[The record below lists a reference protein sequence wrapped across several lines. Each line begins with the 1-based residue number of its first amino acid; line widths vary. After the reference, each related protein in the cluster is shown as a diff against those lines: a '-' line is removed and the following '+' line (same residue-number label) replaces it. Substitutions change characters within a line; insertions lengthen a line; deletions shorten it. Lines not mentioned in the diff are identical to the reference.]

1 MKWCISPGSDSIA
14 AGSTMLQPHG
24 TALLG
29 MRPTEWFYFYS
40 NNPSTDIQCVYIYNI
55 IYIYKIE
62 RECVLSNMTSCPAR
76 RAEVIPKG

>member
-55 IYIYKIE
+55 IYIYKID
-62 RECVLSNMTSCPAR
+62 RESVFCR
-76 RAEVIPKG
+76 I